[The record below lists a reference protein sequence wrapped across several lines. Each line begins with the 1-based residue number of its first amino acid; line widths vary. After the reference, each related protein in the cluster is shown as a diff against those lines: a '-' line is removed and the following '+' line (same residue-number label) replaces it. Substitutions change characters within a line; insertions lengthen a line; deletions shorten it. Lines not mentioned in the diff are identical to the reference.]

1 MDGGELMGLLHCLL
15 GTVLLQGSGRSLPV
29 GLQIIGREY
38 NEAGILQLGHM
49 LEQTLQLSRP
59 ALAV

>member
-1 MDGGELMGLLHCLL
+1 MSL
-15 GTVLLQGSGRSLPV
+15 VQGSGRGLPV

-38 NEAGILQLGHM
+38 DEAGILQLGHV

-59 ALAV
+59 ALAI